1 MLLWVRRHIG
11 AAKIVLT
18 LGFLVLAALSFSAV
32 ADQFIKPLEL
42 WYPPLLDTSPL
53 KDVKWVVVLGGGHA
67 SNPEFPANAQI
78 ENSSL
83 ARLVEGIR
91 IHP

>member
-1 MLLWVRRHIG
+1 M
-11 AAKIVLT
+11 
-18 LGFLVLAALSFSAV
+18 
-32 ADQFIKPLEL
+32 E
-42 WYPPLLDTSPL
+42 
-53 KDVKWVVVLGGGHA
+53 DVKWVVVLGGGHA

-83 ARLVEGIR
+83 ACLVEGIR